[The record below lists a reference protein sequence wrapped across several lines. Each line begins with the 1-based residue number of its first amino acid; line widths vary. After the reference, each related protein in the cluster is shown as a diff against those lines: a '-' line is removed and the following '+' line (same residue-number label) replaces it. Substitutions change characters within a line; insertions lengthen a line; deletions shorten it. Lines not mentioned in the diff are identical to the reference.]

1 MVNQLLSWWL
11 RKSSGPP
18 CFQIYGKSKR
28 ETTWRVIDVF
38 ATHRRNG
45 DSAWPLWRG
54 TCITW
59 TSQVI
64 AIGCDFAA
72 RVLHEQAANPASR
85 EHPLEVA
92 GGRLSEWP
100 RRLAAGASSQ
110 CSASEVIAHEIGHT
124 AQCLRL
130 SVFYLP
136 IVGSVTLFR
145 EGPHWW
151 NHFENDAS
159 AQGQFGGIVTG
170 SVWEELMARLKE
182 GDGAE

>member
-1 MVNQLLSWWL
+1 MVNQVLSWWL
-11 RKSSGPP
+11 RKLGGRP

-28 ETTWRVIDVF
+28 EIEWRTIHVF

-59 TSQVI
+59 TNDVI
-64 AIGCDFAA
+64 AVGWDFAEA
-72 RVLHEQAANPASR
+72 LLREQAANPASR
-85 EHPLEVA
+85 DRPVEVA
-92 GGRLSEWP
+92 GGRLSDWQ
-100 RRLAAGASSQ
+100 RRVAAGASSQ
-110 CSASEVIAHEIGHT
+110 CSASEVLAHEVGHT

-136 IVGSVTLFR
+136 VVGSVTLFR

-159 AQGQFGGIVTG
+159 AHGQFGGIING
-170 SVWEELMARLKE
+170 SVCDELMKRLHRAPCDE
-182 GDGAE
+182 